1 LIEAQQLSPHT
12 SSYQAAGRMGM
23 RAATAELAI
32 RHARKIPR
40 QQLVEGLRALYD
52 TDSRLKAGATND
64 RAVMEFV
71 VARLTA

>member
-1 LIEAQQLSPHT
+1 
-12 SSYQAAGRMGM
+12 M

-32 RHARKIPR
+32 RHAKKISR
-40 QQLVEGLRALYD
+40 RQLVEGLRVLYD
-52 TDSRLKAGATND
+52 ADSTLKAGATND